1 MSVLTDSSDYSPS
14 NTDPHVEPSR
24 TLSVKYGHNYHG
36 VLTKN
41 VVTVNFDPPPT
52 PNSNQFILE
61 SMWMI
66 VSERRFS
73 GETVISCRWSKEETH
88 VIFIFNGLL
97 IKCESAHSS
106 NTPSS
111 AATPVCPQK
120 DGAMK
125 SRFFKVF
132 ILASTIRN
140 RANLSCVYVMWW
152 RIKLY
157 THAKFPVKCTYFFF
171 YCRKVKYFPLF
182 NW

>member
-1 MSVLTDSSDYSPS
+1 MDQLTDQLAVWSNYYLSAEINKYVSASVSVLTNRELKLGISRSDYSPS

-41 VVTVNFDPPPT
+41 VVTVNFDPPTT
-52 PNSNQFILE
+52 PNSNQFVLE
-61 SMWMI
+61 STWMI
-66 VSERRFS
+66 VSERRRS

-88 VIFIFNGLL
+88 VIFILNGLL

-125 SRFFKVF
+125 SRFQ
-132 ILASTIRN
+132 S
-140 RANLSCVYVMWW
+140 VYFG
-152 RIKLY
+152 K
-157 THAKFPVKCTYFFF
+157 HHSK
-171 YCRKVKYFPLF
+171 
-182 NW
+182 